1 MCLMAMET
9 SEPHVVRL
17 ERHFV
22 TLLALDLSG
31 PCVLNLKIG
40 LIPKV
45 IMCTNVCEGQRLF
58 CYALIRLL
66 CATLGGSWHI
76 PFPLD
81 CLPSAHTLWATMLR
95 VHLTNSRITKASN
108 PLACP

>member
-22 TLLALDLSG
+22 TLLALGLSG

-40 LIPKV
+40 LDTKSY
-45 IMCTNVCEGQRLF
+45 NVYKC
-58 CYALIRLL
+58 
-66 CATLGGSWHI
+66 
-76 PFPLD
+76 
-81 CLPSAHTLWATMLR
+81 
-95 VHLTNSRITKASN
+95 V
-108 PLACP
+108 